1 MLYISHM
8 CDDQELN
15 LNEAMLRQSMIYSE
29 SLIFIFFLLMTNH
42 VYKADDTY
50 T

>member
-8 CDDQELN
+8 CDEQELN
-15 LNEAMLRQSMIYSE
+15 LNEAMLRQSMIHSE
-29 SLIFIFFLLMTNH
+29 SLIFLLMTNH
-42 VYKADDTY
+42 VYKADDAY